1 MSYSIASFD
10 PSISDQEHEAF
21 SNRGLAFY
29 NNKLKSV
36 LEPEKNNQF
45 VAIHV
50 ESEEYALGES
60 SGDAMRAMRGIH
72 AQGRLVILRIGP
84 EPEWG
89 FAARLLA
96 GQMVGG
102 YSIKR

>member
-1 MSYSIASFD
+1 MRR
-10 PSISDQEHEAF
+10 

-50 ESEEYALGES
+50 EAEEYALGES

-84 EPEWG
+84 ESEWG

-102 YSIKR
+102 YSINR